1 MLYVLELSV
10 TASYSTAPCFIV
22 QLSGKQEVQTKV
34 ILMEKGGLISG
45 AVKKENAVAD
55 EGVEYPNCSSEGT
68 QRPPSHSFACCC
80 ASSSG
85 ENPRK
90 QRHGKLDEIAIRRA
104 LVR

>member
-1 MLYVLELSV
+1 VPYPV
-10 TASYSTAPCFIV
+10 IV
-22 QLSGKQEVQTKV
+22 RETGSPDEGNPDGER
-34 ILMEKGGLISG
+34 GGLISG
-45 AVKKENAVAD
+45 AVQKENAVGD

-85 ENPRK
+85 EDPRK
-90 QRHGKLDEIAIRRA
+90 QRHGRLDEIAIRRA